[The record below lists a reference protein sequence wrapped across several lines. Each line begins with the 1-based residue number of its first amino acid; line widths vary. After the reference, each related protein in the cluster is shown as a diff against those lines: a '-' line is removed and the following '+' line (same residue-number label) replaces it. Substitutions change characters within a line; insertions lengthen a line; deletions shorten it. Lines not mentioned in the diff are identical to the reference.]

1 MSHQVGIAKAEGD
14 QHLVWG
20 VVYAPMVPDADGEYM
35 DAETIRKMAYN
46 FMRAQKN
53 DKIDIQHTNKLS
65 EGARVVESFIARK
78 GDPDFPE
85 GAWVAGVH
93 IPDEATWQKVKRQEI
108 NGFSIEAFVQKK
120 VMDVEV
126 DLPAVMQGKT
136 FKSEDHD
143 HEFYV
148 GYDESGKFIGGRTN
162 LVNGHQHVI
171 KRGTLTEEASGH
183 THRFSHLSGFNIN
196 EV

>member
-1 MSHQVGIAKAEGD
+1 MLNQVEIQKSEPE
-14 QHLVWG
+14 HRMVWG
-20 VVYAPMVPDADGEYM
+20 VVYAPMSQDADGEHM

-53 DKIDIQHTNKLS
+53 DKIDLQHNNKLVD
-65 EGARVVESFIARK
+65 GARVVESFIARK

-93 IPDEATWQKVKRQEI
+93 VPDDATWQKIKRNEI
-108 NGFSIEAFVQKK
+108 NGFSVEAFVQKQT
-120 VMDVEV
+120 VEVEV
-126 DLPAVMQGKT
+126 DLPAVMRGKT
-136 FKSEDHD
+136 YKSEDHE

-148 GYDESGKFIGGRTN
+148 GYDKSGNFIGGTTN
-162 LVNGHQHVI
+162 LINGHSHVI
-171 KRGTLTEEASGH
+171 KRGTLTEAASGH
-183 THRFSHLSGFNIN
+183 SHRFSHLEGFNLT